1 MADISVSLPDE
12 GPSQLLS
19 TRTDASLSTKSDNRP
34 DAETTPS
41 PTSAASQPEKLT
53 GTPPLPSNDEGQ
65 SMSNPIVP
73 NPPPPRPYGTR
84 SRKRTGAAR
93 PNYAEDRETDIDDEY
108 TGPSKHRGSL
118 STINVTKAHFTE
130 RDKALGITTR
140 RTPGT
145 TNGNTGPMNGTTAS
159 TSHKD
164 HIPGMSTFSA
174 NPNIT
179 IPPHST
185 SKKRKAP
192 GSAPIST
199 SQQVGNS
206 VSSGGQTLSRRASAG
221 LNISA
226 GARETNLL
234 SFENCHGYLKNG
246 KLKADDGTTLGVNG
260 TCGFNE
266 PDSSH
271 LPFLC
276 PGTF

>member
-1 MADISVSLPDE
+1 MADTSVALPDE

-19 TRTDASLSTKSDNRP
+19 TRTDTSISARSANRP

-53 GTPPLPSNDEGQ
+53 GTPPLPANEEREP
-65 SMSNPIVP
+65 MSNPVLS
-73 NPPPPRPYGTR
+73 NPSPPRPYGTR

-108 TGPSKHRGSL
+108 TGPSKHRGTL
-118 STINVTKAHFTE
+118 STINVTKAPFME
-130 RDKALGITTR
+130 SEKPPAISTR
-140 RTPGT
+140 RTPAT
-145 TNGNTGPMNGTTAS
+145 TNGNTTPMNGTTAS

-179 IPPHST
+179 INSQST

-199 SQQVGNS
+199 TQQVGIS
-206 VSSGGQTLSRRASAG
+206 TPSGGQTMSRRASTG
-221 LNISA
+221 INTSA
-226 GARETNLL
+226 GGRETNLL
-234 SFENCHGYLKNG
+234 SFENCHGHLKNG

-260 TCGFNE
+260 TCAHKETEGN
-266 PDSSH
+266 H
-271 LPFLC
+271 L
-276 PGTF
+276 